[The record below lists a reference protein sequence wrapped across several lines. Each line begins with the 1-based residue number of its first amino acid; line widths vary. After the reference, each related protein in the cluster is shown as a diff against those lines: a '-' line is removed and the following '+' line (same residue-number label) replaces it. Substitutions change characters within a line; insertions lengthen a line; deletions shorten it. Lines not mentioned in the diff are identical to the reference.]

1 MKKLLNRLGD
11 SFLAL
16 LMGILVCITV
26 GGVFMRYVMNAP
38 WHWVEEMSGLLMVW
52 IVFCGVFFAE
62 RDNENL
68 TITFLSDAMKPRLR
82 HLNVIVMTLLSVAV
96 LGVAAWW
103 SWGLAETVQARMTRI
118 LGVSL
123 FWIYVPVSLGFV
135 ATALL
140 MLKRLFS
147 PQTQADD
154 AGDVQ

>member
-1 MKKLLNRLGD
+1 MKHLLNRLGD

-16 LMGILVCITV
+16 LMGVLVCITV

-82 HLNVIVMTLLSVAV
+82 QINFVLMTLLSIAI
-96 LGVAAWW
+96 LAIAAWW

-123 FWIYVPVSLGFV
+123 FWIYVPVTIGFA

-140 MLKRLFS
+140 MLKRLFN
-147 PQTQADD
+147 PQAHAGD
-154 AGDVQ
+154 AGDIQ